1 MTIEKAH
8 KAYLTLDLTEGFH
21 IMVYNNVSVYIK
33 APNSHETLTNF
44 DMKAIF

>member
-1 MTIEKAH
+1 MEKAY

-21 IMVYNNVSVYIK
+21 IMVYYNVSVYIK

-44 DMKAIF
+44 DMTAIF

>member
-1 MTIEKAH
+1 MEKAY

-33 APNSHETLTNF
+33 APNSYETLTNF
-44 DMKAIF
+44 DMTAIF

>member
-1 MTIEKAH
+1 MEKAY

-33 APNSHETLTNF
+33 ASNSHETLTNF
-44 DMKAIF
+44 DMTAIF